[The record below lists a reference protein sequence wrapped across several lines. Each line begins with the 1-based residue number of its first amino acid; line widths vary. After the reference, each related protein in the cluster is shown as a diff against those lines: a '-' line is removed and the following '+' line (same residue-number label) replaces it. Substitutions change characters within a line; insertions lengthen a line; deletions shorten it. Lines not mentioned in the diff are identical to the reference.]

1 MPAPGHRLE
10 RLADQMREEIA
21 AMITTELKDPR
32 IGLATVTRV
41 ELSGDL
47 RHARVRVAVLG
58 DEAAGAKTLEG
69 LSSAAGYLRG
79 ELGRR
84 LRVRRAPE
92 LVFILDH
99 GAEEAQKIEE
109 LLRKLKS
116 EPGNR
121 SSGFGEE
128 G

>member
-1 MPAPGHRLE
+1 MSALGHRLE

-21 AMITTELKDPR
+21 AMMTTELKDPR

-47 RHARVRVAVLG
+47 RHARVLVSVLG
-58 DEAAGAKTLEG
+58 DEAAGKKTLEG

-84 LRVRRAPE
+84 LRVRGAPE

-99 GAEEAQKIEE
+99 GAEAAQKIEE
-109 LLRKLKS
+109 LLEKLK
-116 EPGNR
+116 PP
-121 SSGFGEE
+121 SSDE
-128 G
+128 

>member
-1 MPAPGHRLE
+1 MSPLGHRLQ
-10 RLADQMREEIA
+10 RLTDQMREEIA
-21 AMITTELKDPR
+21 VMITTELKDPR

-47 RHARVRVAVLG
+47 RHARVLVSVLG
-58 DEAAGAKTLEG
+58 DEAAGRKTLEG

-92 LVFILDH
+92 LVFVLDH
-99 GAEEAQKIEE
+99 GAEEAQRIGE
-109 LLRKLKS
+109 LLDKLKPPS
-116 EPGNR
+116 NDE
-121 SSGFGEE
+121 
-128 G
+128 